1 MTIFIVEKG
10 SQSVK
15 GELSRWMIEVK
26 PGVFVGKLSLAVCES
41 LQKKVSIATII
52 RKTNTEQGFSIT
64 TIGETTLKYV
74 DFDGVCFSEK
84 QSIPKGG

>member
-1 MTIFIVEKG
+1 MTIFIVEKT

-26 PGVFVGKLSLAVCES
+26 PGVFVGKVSLAVCES
-41 LQKKVSIATII
+41 LQKKVSTATII

-64 TIGETTLKYV
+64 TIGETALKYIN
-74 DFDGVCFSEK
+74 FDGIYFPAK
-84 QSIPKGG
+84 